1 MTVKVTKPAINV
13 REELAD
19 LRKPSGTAGEAML
32 RAETIIQQAALLG
45 VAPNNIIKNGAM
57 AVNQRGSTS
66 VVSDGANK
74 ITYGTDRF
82 RVNSYAM
89 SLVDYT
95 LRQTADGP
103 DGFSNCL
110 EVEIDT
116 VESVAASDLIRIQ
129 HFLEGLD
136 IQGLAWGTSAA
147 KPLTLQFWA
156 KTNQTGTYAM
166 YGHTPEGSTVV
177 NFNYTINQPNIW
189 QKVVWVIPPLTS
201 AAPNDDSTI
210 GLELQWLLTAGSN
223 FTSGGKQPNWT
234 SIADTKIGH
243 GHNVDFGGT
252 DANYFRLTGVQATI
266 GAFPEGV
273 PFQHRSYGEELALCQ
288 RYFQKQSASGS
299 SVYERFG
306 MGFSNTSTNFN
317 TIIPIQTPMRA
328 TPALGH
334 NGTMAH
340 YHIYHNAGTTTPLT
354 GISIDANADGGSKQV
369 GVNAAVSSGLVAGGA
384 GMLNSNNNA
393 TAFISLDAE
402 L

>member
-1 MTVKVTKPAINV
+1 MTVKVSKPAINV

-32 RAETIIQQAALLG
+32 RAETPQEQFQLIGAGRRNLII
-45 VAPNNIIKNGAM
+45 NGAM
-57 AVNQRGSTS
+57 QVAQRGTS
-66 VVSDGANK
+66 VTGLGNTATYATCDRWEQQASAATGRYTSTQTGITDLVGFRSCLKFNCTTADTSTGAGEYLILAHKFEGFNVSHIGMGSSEAKELTLSFYAKGNAPAQYTAQFQTAQSYEVSK
-74 ITYGTDRF
+74 SFNVTSEWQRFEITYPANTVANPLDNNNTGQLF
-82 RVNSYAM
+82 LQIWLNS
-89 SLVDYT
+89 
-95 LRQTADGP
+95 
-103 DGFSNCL
+103 
-110 EVEIDT
+110 
-116 VESVAASDLIRIQ
+116 
-129 HFLEGLD
+129 
-136 IQGLAWGTSAA
+136 
-147 KPLTLQFWA
+147 
-156 KTNQTGTYAM
+156 
-166 YGHTPEGSTVV
+166 GST
-177 NFNYTINQPNIW
+177 YSGG
-189 QKVVWVIPPLTS
+189 S
-201 AAPNDDSTI
+201 ALNETWGNPANNTMAV
-210 GLELQWLLTAGSN
+210 GNSN
-223 FTSGGKQPNWT
+223 FYS
-234 SIADTKIGH
+234 S
-243 GHNVDFGGT
+243 T
-252 DANYFRLTGVQATI
+252 DNEFFITGVQLELGKVAT
-266 GAFPEGV
+266 
-273 PFQHRSYGEELALCQ
+273 PFEHRSYGEELALCQ